1 MTLSP
6 VVLPPLGNKPGTSPM
21 MAIPLQVEEEP
32 VWAEPLPDDAGFDVV
47 PDDEPVLATPLI
59 EANLNS
65 RPTSPSKPISRTA
78 TASHVN
84 PADESMTEDQPKK
97 KKKKKKLPG
106 KSETSL
112 PMWMWI
118 AGGLGALVT
127 TAGLVAGV
135 YLLMRMNTPDGQ
147 AIDWGNKLLLFAINI
162 PITLVIL
169 IIGMFLSSALGGGI
183 NFGEAKTAIIGA
195 IFLIVIV
202 NLVYM
207 IPVAGPYLTL
217 LVWLVGFMTI
227 FGLDPWEARFLFFIV
242 WVMHYFLNMAI
253 VHYMFQ
259 RAEREFKMMEEGIE
273 DELPRNRKRNNGKR
287 NQKQQKEMDPEDDT
301 WGHQQPDQLHDL
313 VREWVARRYA

>member
-1 MTLSP
+1 
-6 VVLPPLGNKPGTSPM
+6 M

-59 EANLNS
+59 EANPIS
-65 RPTSPSKPISRTA
+65 RPTSPPKPISRTA
-78 TASHVN
+78 TASHVDS
-84 PADESMTEDQPKK
+84 ADESMTEDQPKK

-118 AGGLGALVT
+118 AGGLGALIT

-147 AIDWGNKLLLFAINI
+147 AIDWGKKLLLFAINI

-287 NQKQQKEMDPEDDT
+287 NQKQQKEIDPDDDS
-301 WGHQQPDQLHDL
+301 WGYQQPDRLHDL
-313 VREWVARRYA
+313 VRDWVARRYA